1 MVTHVLLSMTEPGV
15 RRPQVPVTP
24 HGAHGLGRHWLS
36 RPPRHANANNAAL
49 TFERLGSPEGGVALG
64 PSVVYRAAPAK
75 GNAGYN
81 AYKEARAYVKTD
93 KSRAVPVHL
102 RNAPTE
108 LRLRPCVPL
117 RPPRTPRLCR
127 WPSKRA

>member
-1 MVTHVLLSMTEPGV
+1 MVYL
-15 RRPQVPVTP
+15 
-24 HGAHGLGRHWLS
+24 A
-36 RPPRHANANNAAL
+36 
-49 TFERLGSPEGGVALG
+49 VA
-64 PSVVYRAAPAK
+64 AK